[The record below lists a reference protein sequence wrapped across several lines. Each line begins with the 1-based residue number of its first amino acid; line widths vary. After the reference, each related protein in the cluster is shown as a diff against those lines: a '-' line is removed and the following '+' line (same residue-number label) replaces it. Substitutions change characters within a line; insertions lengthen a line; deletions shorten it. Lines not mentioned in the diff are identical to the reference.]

1 MATQRGGTPPKRKTS
16 VSASDFLIPP
26 IYVVAPRPLQQDWEI
41 VVGWIAALVLVV
53 LMLPLL
59 GMLYMD
65 VLQTKKEAQ
74 AQIEKMEK
82 VRRELEKERKSQND
96 LKDAIKAYREVLK

>member
-1 MATQRGGTPPKRKTS
+1 M
-16 VSASDFLIPP
+16 
-26 IYVVAPRPLQQDWEI
+26 
-41 VVGWIAALVLVV
+41 GWIAALVLVV

-82 VRRELEKERKSQND
+82 VRRELEKEKRND
-96 LKDAIKAYREVLK
+96 SNSSVPPR

>member
-1 MATQRGGTPPKRKTS
+1 M
-16 VSASDFLIPP
+16 
-26 IYVVAPRPLQQDWEI
+26 VAPRPLVQDWEI
-41 VVGWIAALVLVV
+41 VVGWIAACVLVV
-53 LMLPLL
+53 LLLPLI

-82 VRRELEKERKSQND
+82 LRREVEQQKRREEK
-96 LKDAIKAYREVLK
+96 

>member
-1 MATQRGGTPPKRKTS
+1 
-16 VSASDFLIPP
+16 
-26 IYVVAPRPLQQDWEI
+26 VVAPRPLVQDWET
-41 VVGWIAALVLVV
+41 VMGWIAACILVV

-74 AQIEKMEK
+74 AQVEK
-82 VRRELEKERKSQND
+82 VEKLRRELERKERDDSNS
-96 LKDAIKAYREVLK
+96 RVPPR

>member
-1 MATQRGGTPPKRKTS
+1 M
-16 VSASDFLIPP
+16 
-26 IYVVAPRPLQQDWEI
+26 
-41 VVGWIAALVLVV
+41 GWIAACVLVV
-53 LMLPLL
+53 LLLPLI

-82 VRRELEKERKSQND
+82 LRREVEQQKRREEK
-96 LKDAIKAYREVLK
+96 